1 MKAVQKSMEE
11 HQKADREQEEELTN
25 TEETGDFVD
34 PSVLEE
40 VKMDDGTQNPDRVI
54 HPDLGDWQK
63 SNDASLK
70 SQKNR
75 KINPHL
81 NHLMCLA

>member
-11 HQKADREQEEELTN
+11 RHKADREQEELTN
-25 TEETGDFVD
+25 AEETGDFVD
-34 PSVLEE
+34 PSVPDK
-40 VKMDDGTQNPDRVI
+40 VKMDDGTQNPERVI

-70 SQKNR
+70 SQK
-75 KINPHL
+75 KIHTL
-81 NHLMCLA
+81 STSGT